1 MRLHEMAGGQG
12 PSSSHR
18 RAAMIVG
25 KQRFTA
31 AAAHDLRS
39 KGVND
44 AGAGLRRLPLLT
56 KLDDQKPQYGLG
68 ASSSPRKAPPTG
80 AMITVMSLAGKPVSL
95 RPM

>member
-1 MRLHEMAGGQG
+1 
-12 PSSSHR
+12 
-18 RAAMIVG
+18 
-25 KQRFTA
+25 
-31 AAAHDLRS
+31 
-39 KGVND
+39 VND
-44 AGAGLRRLPLLT
+44 AGAGLRRLPLRT

>member
-1 MRLHEMAGGQG
+1 MG
-12 PSSSHR
+12 SSGSQLPPPR
-18 RAAMIVG
+18 
-25 KQRFTA
+25 
-31 AAAHDLRS
+31 DLRS
-39 KGVND
+39 KGVNN
-44 AGAGLRRLPLLT
+44 AGADLRRLPLRT